1 MGRQSK
7 SGSAPPRK
15 RAAQP
20 SAADITGAALE
31 ALLERHGGRIS
42 PAIVLEAAR
51 DPASPLHD
59 HFEWDDDRASEQY
72 RLAQAS
78 QLIRRWRGVLTR
90 AAGEGGRVAVTITR
104 RVESPFNERAKGA
117 ASYGALEDIL
127 ADPVRRDD
135 LLNTVLRELRA
146 YRRRYAGLAALGAV
160 WAAVDEAVELHDP
173 GRETQPAVT
182 TEARKRATGARAV

>member
-7 SGSAPPRK
+7 SAPPRK

-20 SAADITGAALE
+20 SAADIIAAALE

-59 HFEWDDDRASEQY
+59 HFEWDDDRAAEQY
-72 RLAQAS
+72 RLAQAG

-90 AAGEGGRVAVTITR
+90 AAGEDGRVAVTITR
-104 RVESPFNERAKGA
+104 RVESPAAGRAKGA
-117 ASYGALEDIL
+117 ASYIALEDIL

-135 LLNTVLRELRA
+135 LLRTVLRELRA

-160 WAAVDEAVELHDP
+160 WAAVDEAAELHDP
-173 GRETQPAVT
+173 VREAQPAATKGV
-182 TEARKRATGARAV
+182 RKPATGARAV